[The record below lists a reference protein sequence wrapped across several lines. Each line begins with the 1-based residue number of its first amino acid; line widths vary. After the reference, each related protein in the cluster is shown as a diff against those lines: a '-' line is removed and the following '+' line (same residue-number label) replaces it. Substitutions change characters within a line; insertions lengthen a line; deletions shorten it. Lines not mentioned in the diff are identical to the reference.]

1 MRTLKIRGSCCL
13 VAAVLLFSVYGCIS
27 TTGPATQLKLTPG
40 FTPQKAYHTSYDQMW
55 KKVLS
60 SLRQARIMVTSSSK
74 ENGIITTDYIQGW
87 TMDIAALGTDVF
99 RYQYQIVLKKQN
111 TSQTQ
116 VDIICKLERKHML
129 KGGSAREAVEQ
140 LKPYEDVSSERKES
154 VTWLETWLYEQI
166 EKSS

>member
-1 MRTLKIRGSCCL
+1 MNLKRASLCCL
-13 VAAVLLFSVYGCIS
+13 ALATLTSSIYGCIS

-40 FTPQKAYHTSYDQMW
+40 FTPQKTYNAGYDQMW
-55 KKVLS
+55 EKVLS
-60 SLRQARIMVTSSSK
+60 SLRQARIMVTLSSK

-87 TMDIAALGTDVF
+87 TMDVAALGTDVF
-99 RYQYQIVLKKQN
+99 RYQYQIVLKKQ
-111 TSQTQ
+111 TPSQTQ

-140 LKPYEDVSSERKES
+140 LKPFEDVSFERKES
-154 VTWLETWLYEQI
+154 ATKLELWLYEQI